1 MTISIGSWK
10 NSEFTEEQKKRSI
23 GYQGV
28 TGTGAFEGQ
37 ALTYGK
43 EGDGSTTA
51 SGQAA
56 ANMKYANTLD
66 GERPSDT
73 TLRYP
78 NDTYLGV
85 DTDYVF
91 FQFGKYNPPF
101 GKQYKKQDGEF
112 IEELKRGQ
120 GDKSNTYDL
129 YQDSTNL
136 EIKGPSIILPMPQDL
151 GNEISQTWQGKQFS
165 GVGRAAIASL
175 AGANMSFTNKKLKDA
190 SGNWKAFQ
198 TALTKSALNNLPGI
212 GGNLSFNDI
221 SGSTRGIVM
230 NPNTELLYDSPQLR
244 EIGMTW
250 KLVPKT
256 LAEAREI
263 KAIIDAFREASLPS
277 YGSSDDP
284 IGSWGEPAKNGR
296 GGIGTDRTRTGG
308 TNASSDTMVFS
319 EENFIHV
326 PWMCKFTFMKGNETH
341 YNVAQFKPCAI
352 SKVRVSYTPDGM
364 YSTYVDGSPVATELS
379 INFIESK
386 LIFKGEVSKGF

>member
-1 MTISIGSWK
+1 
-10 NSEFTEEQKKRSI
+10 
-23 GYQGV
+23 
-28 TGTGAFEGQ
+28 
-37 ALTYGK
+37 
-43 EGDGSTTA
+43 
-51 SGQAA
+51 
-56 ANMKYANTLD
+56 
-66 GERPSDT
+66 
-73 TLRYP
+73 
-78 NDTYLGV
+78 
-85 DTDYVF
+85 
-91 FQFGKYNPPF
+91 
-101 GKQYKKQDGEF
+101 
-112 IEELKRGQ
+112 
-120 GDKSNTYDL
+120 
-129 YQDSTNL
+129 
-136 EIKGPSIILPMPQDL
+136 MPQDL

-175 AGANMSFTNKKLKDA
+175 AGANMSFTNKKLRDA
-190 SGNWKAFQ
+190 SGNWKSFQ
-198 TALTKSALNNLPGI
+198 TALTKSALNSLPGI

-284 IGSWGEPAKNGR
+284 IASWGEPAKSGV
-296 GGIGTDRTRTGG
+296 GIGTDRRKD
-308 TNASSDTMVFS
+308 ASSDTQVFS